1 MSNPEISNS
10 LIALLID
17 RIAASPQQRLTFAEY
32 MDLILYHPQYGYYTS
47 QVAIGSDGDFFT
59 SSSLGK
65 DFGELLAEQFIE
77 TWQILGQPKPFSI
90 VEMGAGTGRFTA
102 DVLTYLV
109 QKYPSILDSLQ
120 YLIIERSPGL
130 IAQQKAFLEPFTDI
144 NIAWKTW
151 QDILPSS
158 LVGCLFSNELVDAF
172 PVRRIAIE
180 NNRLKEI
187 YVTYRDRQFIEVSDE
202 ISTPKIADYF
212 NLVGVSLP
220 SKEYPE
226 NYQSEVNLAALE
238 WLDTIASK
246 LQRGYLF
253 TIDYG
258 YNAQKYYHPQR
269 YCGTLQCYYQH
280 RRHNNPYINIGN
292 QDISAHVD
300 FTALERQGERNQ
312 LSRLGFTQ
320 QGIFLMALGL
330 GDRLSELSS
339 GKYNLSEILKRR
351 DALHQLIDPTGLGGF
366 GVLVQTKGL
375 SETEKA
381 RSLKGLKQPEG
392 F

>member
-1 MSNPEISNS
+1 MSNPEISNP
-10 LIALLID
+10 LIALLIE
-17 RIAASPQQRLTFAEY
+17 RITASPQQRLTFAEY
-32 MDLILYHPQYGYYTS
+32 MDLVLYHPQHGYYTS
-47 QVAIGSDGDFFT
+47 QVAIGSKGDFFT

-77 TWQILGQPKPFSI
+77 TWQILGQPKPFTL

-102 DVLTYLV
+102 DVLTYLA
-109 QKYPSILDSLQ
+109 QEYPSILNSLQ

-130 IAQQKAFLEPFTDI
+130 IAQQKAFLAPFSDI

-151 QDILPSS
+151 HEIAPLS

-172 PVRRIAIE
+172 PVRRIALE
-180 NNRLKEI
+180 NECLKEI
-187 YVTYRDRQFIEVSDE
+187 YVTYRDRQFIEVTDE
-202 ISTPKIADYF
+202 VSTSQIADYF
-212 NLVGVSLP
+212 NLVGITIP
-220 SKEYPE
+220 SKEYPD
-226 NYQSEVNLAALE
+226 YQSEVNLAALE

-258 YNAQKYYHPQR
+258 YSAQKYYHPQR
-269 YCGTLQCYYQH
+269 YSGTLQCYYQH
-280 RRHNNPYINIGN
+280 RRHNNPYINIGK
-292 QDISAHVD
+292 QDLSAHVD

-312 LSRLGFTQ
+312 LIKLGFTQ
-320 QGIFLMALGL
+320 QGMFLMALGL

-339 GKYNLSEILKRR
+339 GKYNISEILKRR

-375 SETEKA
+375 SEAEKA
-381 RSLKGLKQPEG
+381 RSLQGLRQPEG